1 MISSKAQILLK
12 IPLACL
18 AAFVALA
25 SIFIFPLFY
34 STRTKPTPVIARK
47 ISVVRLDNT
56 VGTQSQS
63 GKSTAAPRV
72 PPRLQSS
79 AFPSRPQ
86 IKPLVKPPK
95 IQSPTPTKAFIR
107 DPQIELPVQQA
118 VTPSSVPIFQPLEP
132 TQPIVS
138 QSSDFALDLEPQFP
152 QFSIS
157 QTDLPSQEGD
167 GTGDTPLATSLK
179 YPPTPIRQ
187 KKPIYPLRYSNQ
199 GIGGFVVAQFTV
211 KASGDVDAISITE
224 SSPEGI
230 FDDSAKQAIA
240 TWKFTPGR
248 DLAGEPIDCIV
259 QIRLDFEVVSR

>member
-63 GKSTAAPRV
+63 GKAGASRRAPA
-72 PPRLQSS
+72 RLRASPY
-79 AFPSRPQ
+79 PSRPQ
-86 IKPLVKPPK
+86 VKSLVKPPK

-107 DPQIELPVQQA
+107 VPQIELPVQQA
-118 VTPSSVPIFQPLEP
+118 VVPSSVPIFQPLEP

-138 QSSDFALDLEPQFP
+138 PSSDFALDLEPQFP

-157 QTDLPSQEGD
+157 QTDLPSQEG
-167 GTGDTPLATSLK
+167 GDTPLASSLR